1 MVCAVLPY
9 TWPFTDTLYLTVA
22 KNCLDFETGEILL
35 LAKPLYWTSFD
46 LVNKIKMALRHH
58 CGLKK
63 IKVGHAGTL
72 DPLATGLMIVC
83 TGKATKRIDE
93 FQNLNKEYIALIKF
107 GQTTPSFDL
116 ESQVD
121 NEYPADHI
129 TAELIREQLIQFRGE
144 QLQEPPLFSAKFVD
158 GKRAYELARKKID
171 RKLEKVKVYF
181 HELELLDYKEHTA
194 RIRIVCSKGT
204 YIRAFA
210 RDLGFALNSGAHLTG
225 LIRTAIGDFRIEK
238 ALTVEEFKFIFEN
251 LKQIENSNV

>member
-1 MVCAVLPY
+1 M
-9 TWPFTDTLYLTVA
+9 A
-22 KNCLDFETGEILL
+22 KNCLDFEKGEILL

-93 FQNLNKEYIALIKF
+93 FQNLNKEYTAVIKF

-121 NEYPADHI
+121 KEYPADHI
-129 TAELIREQLIQFRGE
+129 TAELIREQLTQFLGE

-171 RKLEKVKVYF
+171 RKLEKVRVFF
-181 HELELLDYKEHTA
+181 HEIELLDYKEQEA
-194 RIRIVCSKGT
+194 KIRIVCSKGT

-210 RDLGFALNSGAHLTG
+210 RDLGLALNSGAHLTG
-225 LIRTAIGDFRIEK
+225 LIRNAIGDYRIEK
-238 ALTVEEFKFIFEN
+238 ALTVEELKFIFEN

>member
-1 MVCAVLPY
+1 MVCIVLPY
-9 TWPFTDTLYLTVA
+9 SWPFTNTVYLTVV
-22 KNCLDFETGEILL
+22 KSCLDFENGEILL

-46 LVNKIKMALRHH
+46 LVNKVKMALRHY

-63 IKVGHAGTL
+63 LKVGHAGTL

-93 FQNLNKEYIALIKF
+93 FRDLNKEYTAVIRF

-121 NEYPADHI
+121 KDYPADHI
-129 TAELIREQLIQFRGE
+129 TAELIREQLNRFLGE

-171 RKLEKVKVYF
+171 RKLEKVKVCFY
-181 HELELLDYKEHTA
+181 ELELLDYKEKQA
-194 RIRIVCSKGT
+194 RVRIVCSKGT

-225 LIRTAIGDFRIEK
+225 LIRNAIGEYRIEK

-251 LKQIENSNV
+251 MKQIGNSNV

>member
-1 MVCAVLPY
+1 M
-9 TWPFTDTLYLTVA
+9 A
-22 KNCLDFETGEILL
+22 KNCLDFETGEVLL

-58 CGLKK
+58 CGFKK
-63 IKVGHAGTL
+63 LKVGHAGTL

-93 FQNLNKEYIALIKF
+93 FQNLNKEYTAVIKF

-121 NEYPADHI
+121 KEYPADHI
-129 TAELIREQLIQFRGE
+129 TAELIREQLNQFIGE

-171 RKLEKVKVYF
+171 RKLEKVRVFF
-181 HELELLDYKEHTA
+181 HEIELLDYKEHTA

-225 LIRTAIGDFRIEK
+225 LIRNAIGDYRIEK

>member
-1 MVCAVLPY
+1 MVCTLLPY
-9 TWPFTDTLYLTVA
+9 TWPFTNSVYLTVA
-22 KNCLDFETGEILL
+22 KSCLDFETGEILL

-63 IKVGHAGTL
+63 LKVGHAGTL

-93 FQNLNKEYIALIKF
+93 FQNLNKEYTAIIKF

-121 NEYPADHI
+121 KEYPADHI
-129 TAELIREQLIQFRGE
+129 TVELIREQLTQFLGE

-171 RKLEKVKVYF
+171 RKLEKVRIFF

-210 RDLGFALNSGAHLTG
+210 RDLGLALNSGAHLTG
-225 LIRTAIGDFRIEK
+225 LIRNAIGDYRIEK

-251 LKQIENSNV
+251 LKQIENPNV

>member
-1 MVCAVLPY
+1 MVCTVLPY
-9 TWPFTDTLYLTVA
+9 TWPFTNSVYLTVV

-63 IKVGHAGTL
+63 LKVGHAGTL

-93 FQNLNKEYIALIKF
+93 FQNLNKEYTAVIKF

-121 NEYPADHI
+121 KEYPADHI
-129 TAELIREQLIQFRGE
+129 TAELIRE
-144 QLQEPPLFSAKFVD
+144 K
-158 GKRAYELARKKID
+158 
-171 RKLEKVKVYF
+171 
-181 HELELLDYKEHTA
+181 
-194 RIRIVCSKGT
+194 
-204 YIRAFA
+204 
-210 RDLGFALNSGAHLTG
+210 LNSISWGTASGAS
-225 LIRTAIGDFRIEK
+225 
-238 ALTVEEFKFIFEN
+238 ALLRQVCRW
-251 LKQIENSNV
+251 